1 VIRLLWE
8 VGRRSFR
15 LATTYRL
22 ATASGV
28 FINTV
33 FGYLRA
39 AILVFVART
48 AGGEVNGMTEAD
60 LATFSFVSQGF
71 LMIVGAFGHTELSL
85 RIRKGDVVVDL
96 YRPVDLQLWELA
108 NWLGNSA
115 FQVLARGVPPILLGA
130 IAFDLVW
137 PTSWQQ
143 WLAFAA
149 STVLASIVGMA
160 VRFCSALTA
169 FWLLDN
175 RGIEQLLVIAI
186 SFFAGLLLP
195 INLFPDWLAAVAR
208 ATPFAS
214 MIQLPVE
221 IYLGQHDGWAMVS
234 ILAQQALWVVLLV
247 MAGRVILAAATR
259 KVVIQ
264 GG

>member
-1 VIRLLWE
+1 MIRLLWE

-39 AILVFVART
+39 AILVFVAGS
-48 AGGEVNGMTEAD
+48 AGGEVNGMTTAD
-60 LATFSFVSQGF
+60 LATFSFVSQAF
-71 LMIVGAFGHTELSL
+71 IMIVGAFGYTELSM

-108 NWLGNSA
+108 NWLGRSA
-115 FQVLARGVPPILLGA
+115 FQVVARGVPPILLGA

-143 WLAFAA
+143 WLAFATA
-149 STVLASIVGMA
+149 TVLASVVGMA
-160 VRFCSALTA
+160 VRFCSGLTA

-186 SFFAGLLLP
+186 AFFAGLLLP
-195 INLFPDWLAAVAR
+195 INLFPGWLAAVAR
-208 ATPFAS
+208 ATPFAA

-221 IYLGQHDGWAMVS
+221 IYLGQHQGWGMAAV
-234 ILAQQALWVVLLV
+234 LVQQALWVIVLL
-247 MAGRVILAAATR
+247 MAGRLILAAATR

>member
-1 VIRLLWE
+1 M
-8 VGRRSFR
+8 
-15 LATTYRL
+15 ATTYRL

-39 AILVFVART
+39 AILVFVAGT
-48 AGGEVNGMTEAD
+48 AGGEVNGMTADD

-71 LMIVGAFGHTELSL
+71 LMIVGAFGYTELSL

-108 NWLGNSA
+108 NWLGRAA

-137 PTSWQQ
+137 PSSWRQ
-143 WLAFAA
+143 WLAFALA
-149 STVLASIVGMA
+149 TVLASLVGMS
-160 VRFCSALTA
+160 VRFCSALSA

-195 INLFPDWLAAVAR
+195 INLFPDWLATVAR

-214 MIQLPVE
+214 MIQLPME
-221 IYLGQHDGWAMVS
+221 IYLGQHDGWGMVA
-234 ILAQQALWVVLLV
+234 ILARQALWVMVLIV
-247 MAGRVILAAATR
+247 AGRAILAAATR
-259 KVVIQ
+259 KIVIQ